1 MKKVLIKVKG
11 VQGVDGD
18 NTVIELVTEGTLR
31 KFENEYTITYTEEQ
45 TVEGSKTKTVL
56 TVQSDNTV
64 VLERRGDLNSRL
76 VITKGERNNCLYAM
90 PQGTLSLGIY
100 GKEVKSTL
108 TESGGTVKMVYT
120 IDANLE
126 PISENTVEI
135 FVEER

>member
-11 VQGVDGD
+11 VQGIDGD

-31 KFENEYTITYTEEQ
+31 RFENEYTITYTEEQ

-56 TVQSDNTV
+56 TVKSDNTV

-100 GKEVKSTL
+100 GKEVKSNL

>member
-11 VQGVDGD
+11 VQGIDGD
-18 NTVIELVTEGTLR
+18 NTAIELVTEGTLR
-31 KFENEYTITYTEEQ
+31 RFENEYTITYTEEQ

-100 GKEVKSTL
+100 GKEVKSNL
-108 TESGGTVKMVYT
+108 TESGGTVKMVYA

>member
-11 VQGVDGD
+11 VQGIDGD

-31 KFENEYTITYTEEQ
+31 RFENEYTITYTEEQ

-56 TVQSDNTV
+56 IVKSDNTV

-100 GKEVKSTL
+100 GKEVKSNL

>member
-11 VQGVDGD
+11 VQGIDGD

-56 TVQSDNTV
+56 TVQSDDTV

-100 GKEVKSTL
+100 GKEVKSNL

>member
-11 VQGVDGD
+11 VQGIDGD

-31 KFENEYTITYTEEQ
+31 RFENEYTITYTEEQ

-56 TVQSDNTV
+56 TVKSDNTV

-76 VITKGERNNCLYAM
+76 VITEGERNNCLYAM

-100 GKEVKSTL
+100 GKEVKSNL

>member
-11 VQGVDGD
+11 VQGIDGD

-31 KFENEYTITYTEEQ
+31 RFENEYTITYTEEQ

-100 GKEVKSTL
+100 GKEVKSNL
-108 TESGGTVKMVYT
+108 TESGGTVKMVYA

>member
-11 VQGVDGD
+11 VQGIDGD

-31 KFENEYTITYTEEQ
+31 RFENEYTITYTEEQ

-100 GKEVKSTL
+100 GKEVKSNL
-108 TESGGTVKMVYT
+108 TESGGTVKMAYT

>member
-11 VQGVDGD
+11 VQGIDGD

-31 KFENEYTITYTEEQ
+31 RFENEYTITYTEEQ

-76 VITKGERNNCLYAM
+76 VITEGERNNCLYAM

-100 GKEVKSTL
+100 GKEVKSNL